1 MVSYWY
7 LFHASVNNW
16 MSLRRDIIYHGQNFL
31 QAVCVLLMSTINVL
45 KFHMK
50 LSHYIVIDLQFNQ
63 YQTLFTVHYFSFCYY
78 NEMLTNRFDSYL
90 QIVFSN
96 ATTFGTKKPQDFP
109 NWIVS
114 KISCEQ
120 IMQKIADTF
129 FVLDDEEESKPS
141 YTAASWGILPS
152 SMMCTIT
159 DEDVSVEGAQV

>member
-1 MVSYWY
+1 MLS
-7 LFHASVNNW
+7 NT
-16 MSLRRDIIYHGQNFL
+16 
-31 QAVCVLLMSTINVL
+31 ST
-45 KFHMK
+45 
-50 LSHYIVIDLQFNQ
+50 
-63 YQTLFTVHYFSFCYY
+63 
-78 NEMLTNRFDSYL
+78 SYL

-96 ATTFGTKKPQDFP
+96 TTIFDTQKPQDFP

-114 KISCEQ
+114 KISCKQ

-129 FVLDDEEESKPS
+129 IFLDDEEESKPS